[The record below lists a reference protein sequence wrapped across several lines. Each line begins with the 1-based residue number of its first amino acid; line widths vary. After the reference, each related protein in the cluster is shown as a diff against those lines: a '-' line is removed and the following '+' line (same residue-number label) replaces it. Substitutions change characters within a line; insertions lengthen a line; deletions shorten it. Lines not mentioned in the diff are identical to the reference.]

1 MRDIVGY
8 IQKFEGSFSKTEEK
22 IADYIIEHPEA
33 ALSSSVEDLAQAT
46 KTSGATVVR
55 FCRTIGFRGFMDFKY
70 QMERNVLYV
79 VENEQQI
86 MQEDSIS
93 SIKHKVI
100 QYGIGMMEE
109 FCAALD
115 DESLERACDALVRA
129 RRVIIFAEGG
139 SASMADYAK
148 ASLIHTGI
156 YCTVEIDASL
166 QIMAAEYAEP
176 DDLVI
181 GITHSGRIANTVEA
195 LKLAHDRGAVTLA
208 ITGTHGMPICQCADI
223 VLACDVNHQ
232 FDLSDFQ
239 GSRLEE
245 FCVLSILQIGALMR
259 TYKSSAE
266 VAKRVSLAAEKRR
279 MSCEKK

>member
-8 IQKFEGSFSKTEEK
+8 IKKFEGSFSKTEK
-22 IADYIIEHPEA
+22 RIADYIIEHPEA
-33 ALSSSVEDLAQAT
+33 ALYSSVEELAQAT

-55 FCRTIGFRGFMDFKY
+55 FCRTIGFRGFLDFKY

-86 MQEDSIS
+86 MQGDSIS
-93 SIKHKVI
+93 TIKHKVI
-100 QYGIGMMEE
+100 QYGIGLMEE
-109 FCAALD
+109 FCTALD
-115 DESLERACDALVRA
+115 DDALERACNALARA
-129 RRVIIFAEGG
+129 KRVIIFAEGG
-139 SASMADYAK
+139 SASMASYAK

-156 YCTVEIDASL
+156 YCTVETDASL
-166 QIMAAEYAEP
+166 QVMAAVYAEP

-181 GITHSGRIANTVEA
+181 GITHSGRIINTVDA
-195 LKLAHDRGAVTLA
+195 LELAHERGATTLA
-208 ITGTHGMPICQCADI
+208 ITGTHGMPICKHADI

-245 FCVLSILQIGALMR
+245 FCVLSILQLGALMR

-279 MSCEKK
+279 ISCE